1 MPDEVRDPSD
11 SLLHDGAAFL
21 QFTPS
26 TAGSRGAEGAAA
38 PLACSPRKNR
48 GMVLKKLKN
57 DNFVTENK

>member
-11 SLLHDGAAFL
+11 SLLHDGVAFL

-48 GMVLKKLKN
+48 GMVLKK
-57 DNFVTENK
+57 